1 MVKQSLVNF
10 ECRGIEITEAIM
22 GDYFSVHVKGSNA
35 VFDNADFNDLWCEY
49 DENISAVAQV
59 EDPKLDIAR
68 LK

>member
-1 MVKQSLVNF
+1 
-10 ECRGIEITEAIM
+10 M
-22 GDYFSVHVKGSNA
+22 GDYFSVHVRGSNA